1 VELVAQLS
9 WVDVAILALLAFAI
23 FLGFTQGFIRYLLN
37 LAAVFVA
44 FIVSAQLKGP
54 IADLLSVWQ
63 AFPAEGRELFFFL
76 LFFFVI
82 AIGLWFLI
90 RAFFSRTRAPVGAV
104 LDEIGGAI
112 FALAYIAVFIS
123 FHLVVLD
130 SFYQGA
136 GAEPS
141 GPLGAYYNALNDSF
155 IVGFLRE
162 TVVPAIGYVARPFV
176 PREIAQLLLP

>member
-1 VELVAQLS
+1 MELLAQLS
-9 WVDVAILALLAFAI
+9 WVDVAILALLAFGI
-23 FLGFTQGFIRYLLN
+23 FLGFTQGIIRYLLN
-37 LAAVFVA
+37 LVAVFLA
-44 FIVSAQLKGP
+44 FIVAAQLKGP
-54 IADLLSVWQ
+54 IADVLSVWQ

-76 LFFFVI
+76 LIFFFL

-90 RAFFSRTRAPVGAV
+90 RAFYSRTRLPVGAV

-112 FALAYIAVFIS
+112 FALAYVAIFIS

-130 SFYQGA
+130 SFYVGA
-136 GAEPS
+136 GAEPT
-141 GPLGAYYNALNDSF
+141 GALGSYYNAVNDSF
-155 IVGFLRE
+155 IVGYLRE

>member
-1 VELVAQLS
+1 MELLAQLS
-9 WVDVAILALLAFAI
+9 WVDVAILALLAFGI
-23 FLGFTQGFIRYLLN
+23 FLGFTQGIIRYLLN
-37 LAAVFVA
+37 LVAVFLA

-54 IADLLSVWQ
+54 IADVLSVWQ
-63 AFPAEGRELFFFL
+63 AFPGEGRELFFFL
-76 LFFFVI
+76 LFFLLL

-90 RAFFSRTRAPVGAV
+90 RAFFSRARLPVGAV

-112 FALAYIAVFIS
+112 FALAYVAIFIS

-130 SFYQGA
+130 SFYRGT
-136 GAEPS
+136 GAEAT

-155 IVGFLRE
+155 IVGYLRE

-176 PREIAQLLLP
+176 PQEIAQLLLP